1 MSTLKKGLAALLA
14 VSVIGCTTP
23 NPVSIATANTLIN
36 HERNQADLEIKS
48 IKLASGYT
56 MVYAESSNKSA
67 EPLLLVHGFGGN
79 KDNFTLIAQ
88 EFKDYHVIIPDLIG
102 FGESDKPM
110 EEDYRA
116 RAQAERLHELMEA
129 KGLASSVHIAGN
141 SMGGSISTAYAAMY
155 PKEVKSLWLIDAG
168 GFFSVGLTEALQGAT
183 LENNPLLIKSY
194 EDFERLT
201 GFLMYDPP
209 YVPSSLKAVLAQER
223 IDNQQLEA
231 KVLQQIATDSVE
243 DEAKVIAAN
252 KIPTLVLWGDKDKVI
267 KPETA
272 AYIAEL
278 IPQAKVVMLEDSG
291 HIPMIETVEPT
302 AKAYND
308 FRQELKQQQQQDVS
322 Q

>member
-1 MSTLKKGLAALLA
+1 MRVFKQGLAALLA
-14 VSVIGCTTP
+14 ISVIGCTPP
-23 NPVSIATANTLIN
+23 NPVSIATANTLVN
-36 HERNQADLEIKS
+36 HERNQAGLEINS
-48 IKLASGYT
+48 IKLASGDT
-56 MVYAESSNKSA
+56 MVYAESDNKSG

-88 EFKDYHVIIPDLIG
+88 EFKDYHVIIPDLLG

-116 RAQAERLHELMEA
+116 RAQAKRLHELMQA
-129 KGLASSVHIAGN
+129 KGLASEVHIAGN

-168 GFFSVGLTEALQGAT
+168 GFFSVGLSEALQGAT

-209 YVPSSLKAVLAQER
+209 YVPKSLKVVLAQER

-231 KVLQQIATDSVE
+231 KVLQQIASDSVE

-252 KIPTLVLWGDKDKVI
+252 KIPTLVVWGDKDKVI

-272 AYIAEL
+272 DYIAKL
-278 IPQAKVVMLEDSG
+278 IPQAKVVMIADSG
-291 HIPMIETVEPT
+291 HIPMIESIEPT
-302 AKAYND
+302 AKAYKE
-308 FRQELKQQQQQDVS
+308 FRQQLKQQLTQ
-322 Q
+322 